1 MDWTLVILCMAAFA
15 AGFVD
20 SIVGGGGLI
29 QTPAVLIALPGHPV
43 ATLLGTTKIPSFS
56 GTSLAALQYVRRVA
70 MKWKLVLVL
79 ALLAFAAA
87 WTGSFTVSVVSN
99 SFMKPFIFAVLIFV
113 AIYTYLKKD
122 FGTLT
127 RAGTTPAKEFLYG
140 GLFALAIGFYD
151 GFIGPGAGRFM
162 VLFFIAVLGFDFLHA
177 SAHAK
182 LVNMAT
188 NLGSIVFF
196 AGSGHILY
204 RYALPMALFNILGS
218 LFGARLAILRG
229 NSFIRKVFLVV
240 VMATLLR
247 LGYDLLP

>member
-151 GFIGPGAGRFM
+151 GFIGPGAGSFM